1 MPKISKEKK
10 KSLNLK
16 KKKIL
21 LLQSPK
27 GMRDILPEEQPFWE
41 KLRKVS
47 KDIADFYNFLRIDTP
62 VLESAEVFERT
73 GEATDIVE
81 KQMYFVKTKGISD
94 GQKSRLVLRPEG
106 TAAVMRA
113 YLQHGL
119 GRISQPL
126 KLYYFEPMF
135 RHEQPQAGR
144 FRQHYQIGYEI
155 IGGENDPMYDAQI
168 IQAIYR
174 FLESLKI
181 KNPIVQVNSIGCR
194 LCRSAYRRKLL
205 DFYRRKQDRICRNC
219 KSRLSKNPLRLLDCK
234 EEKCTLIK
242 VQAPNILD
250 GLCATCRNHFKSTLE
265 YLDELSLPY
274 TLNPYLVRGLDYYN
288 RTVFEVFVEGSGFA
302 IASGGRYDYL
312 AELLAGRSVYG
323 VGGSLGAE
331 RLIETMK
338 TKGLAGLERTGAK
351 IFLVHIG
358 GEAKKK
364 SLSLIEEFKKEG
376 ISVFEALGK
385 ESLKAQLAMAG
396 KKKADLALIM
406 GQKEVFEESV
416 IIRDMRS
423 GLQETAQLKNAVEEV
438 KKRLK

>member
-1 MPKISKEKK
+1 MPKISKVKEKK
-10 KSLNLK
+10 SLK
-16 KKKIL
+16 KKKTL

-47 KDIADFYNFLRIDTP
+47 KDVADFYNFLRIDTP

-73 GEATDIVE
+73 GEATDLIE
-81 KQMYFVKTKGISD
+81 KQMYFVKTKGGD
-94 GQKSRLVLRPEG
+94 RLVLRPEG
-106 TAAVMRA
+106 TAAIMRA

-119 GRISQPL
+119 GKISQPL
-126 KLYYFEPMF
+126 KLHYFEPMF

-155 IGGENDPMYDAQI
+155 IGGENDPVYDAQI
-168 IQAIYR
+168 IQVVYR
-174 FLESLKI
+174 FIESLKI
-181 KNPIVQVNSIGCR
+181 KNPIVQINSIGCR
-194 LCRSAYRRKLL
+194 ICRSAYRRKLL
-205 DFYRRKQDRICRNC
+205 DFYRNKQDRICRNC
-219 KSRLSKNPLRLLDCK
+219 KSRISANPLRLLDCK
-234 EEKCTLIK
+234 EEKCNLLKI
-242 VQAPNILD
+242 QAPNILD
-250 GLCATCRNHFKSTLE
+250 GLCAVCRNHFKSVLE

-288 RTVFEVFVEGSGFA
+288 RTVFEVFVEDLGFA

-331 RLIETMK
+331 RLIEAMK
-338 TKGLAGLERTGAK
+338 MKGVAGLDRTGAK

-358 GEAKKK
+358 SEAKKR

-376 ISVFEALGK
+376 VSVIEALGK
-385 ESLKAQLAMAG
+385 ESLKSQLLMAD
-396 KKKADLALIM
+396 KKKVDLALIL
-406 GQKEVFEESV
+406 GQKEVFEETI
-416 IIRDMRS
+416 IIRDMKS
-423 GLQETAQLKNAVEEV
+423 GAQETVPFRKAVEET
-438 KKRLK
+438 KKGLK